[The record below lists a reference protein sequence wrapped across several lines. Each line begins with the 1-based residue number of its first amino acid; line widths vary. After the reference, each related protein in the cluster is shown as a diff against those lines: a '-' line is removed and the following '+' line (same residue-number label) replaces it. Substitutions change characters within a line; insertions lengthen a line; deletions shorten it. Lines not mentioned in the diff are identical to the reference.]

1 MIGDAVMNKKYIAV
15 FLLLFSSSIML
26 GLALKNTVDYAML
39 IAYGV
44 GGLFLIGALYGA
56 LTQKEGKPK
65 NKK

>member
-1 MIGDAVMNKKYIAV
+1 
-15 FLLLFSSSIML
+15 ML